1 MSNVYQSPPIQSV
14 TDENVIKKIH
24 KIGKIVTTT
33 NISLLAIVLLY
44 ILMYSL
50 PQLDWIIWLIIP
62 VLLVFWL
69 STVALSWITQGVTMG
84 IITFISILIPIA
96 LLILFLLSYNSASK
110 YVKEHHYRMNF
121 WGGIKK

>member
-33 NISLLAIVLLY
+33 NISLSAIVLLY

-84 IITFISILIPIA
+84 IITFISVLIPIV
-96 LLILFLLSYNSASK
+96 LLILFILSYSSASK
-110 YVKEHHYRMNF
+110 YIKEHHYKMNF
-121 WGGIKK
+121 WGSIKK